1 MTPKRAEPP
10 IEEVVARL
18 DIDELRELLTRAAGW
33 HGDVERSVRLA
44 ASRDTADL
52 SGLKVAVDSA
62 LRTRRFLDWRESSG
76 WAAEAAPVV
85 DELREWAAERPSR
98 ELVKLVERA
107 VGHVVKVILH
117 ADDSNGSVG
126 DLAQELLE
134 VHAEVCDTGVADPI
148 ELAGWMARFGID
160 DQDFFVV
167 DPVRYRDALG
177 DAGVEAYR
185 AEVLKRSGAPKPP
198 FAVGHALERLAV
210 LDGDIDTI
218 VRLLGGNQSSPH
230 QFVRVAEAM
239 AELGRDDDVLAWA
252 TRGIEV
258 TSGWQV
264 AKLYDMAAAVHER
277 HGDADAVLALRRHE
291 QQRMPSTTT
300 YAKLRAAAQTVGAW
314 PDERPAALAALDNG
328 ALVDVLLAEGEG
340 VAAWDVAE
348 RNPTWNP
355 GADRSYRLAQ
365 AREADEPADALLV
378 YVSLADTEL
387 ETTNQKAYQR
397 AARILTDAKRA
408 ADAAGRTAAFHDHIT
423 TLREK
428 HRRRPTL
435 IKILDKA
442 GLR

>member
-1 MTPKRAEPP
+1 VTPDRAEPP
-10 IEEVVARL
+10 VEEIVARL
-18 DIDELRELLTRAAGW
+18 DIDELRQILTRAAGG
-33 HGDVERSVRLA
+33 HDDVERSVRLA
-44 ASRDTADL
+44 ASREDADL
-52 SGLKVAVDSA
+52 LSLKAAVDSA

-76 WAAEAAPVV
+76 WAADAAPVV

-107 VGHVVKVILH
+107 VGHVVKVIQH
-117 ADDSNGSVG
+117 ADDSNGSIG

-134 VHAEVCDTGVADPI
+134 VHAEVCDAGVADPV
-148 ELAGWMARFGID
+148 ELASWMARFGTD
-160 DQDFFVV
+160 DQDFFSV

-177 DAGVEAYR
+177 AAGVEAYR
-185 AEVLKRSGAPKPP
+185 TAVLRRSAAPKPP

-218 VRLLGGNQSSPH
+218 VRLLGGDQTSPH

-239 AELGRDDDVLAWA
+239 GELGRDDDVLAWA
-252 TRGIEV
+252 ARGIEV

-264 AKLYDMAAAVHER
+264 AKLYDLTAGAHER
-277 HGDADAVLALRRHE
+277 RGDVSAVLAVRRHE
-291 QQRMPSTTT
+291 QRRMPSTTT
-300 YAKLRAAAQTVGAW
+300 YAQLRAAAQATGAW

-328 ALVDVLLAEGEG
+328 ALIDVLLAEGEAS
-340 VAAWDVAE
+340 AAWEVAE

-355 GADRSYRLAQ
+355 SGDRSYRLAQ
-365 AREADEPADALLV
+365 AREADEPADALVV

-387 ETTNQKAYQR
+387 ETTNRKAYQR
-397 AARILTDAKRA
+397 AARTLADAKRA
-408 ADAAGRTAAFHDHIT
+408 ADAAGRTAAFEDHIT
-423 TLREK
+423 ALREK